1 VAANNGGK
9 TMRRKLLAMAAALGL
24 LLAACEAE
32 INVRV
37 ELEADGSGTAAIEI
51 GVDEEFREL
60 IEASGESLED
70 ALLEG
75 GDEIFS
81 LPGAEQVTF
90 TRGDLDYIA
99 VSLPFDD
106 INDLSSLAEDAS
118 DNPLNDLDISI
129 DEDRAVVTGSLD
141 LGDDTLGAADLGE
154 FDPGIIEDV
163 FAFHIQVK
171 MPGDVKESDAD
182 RTLEDGTL
190 EWDIPLTGGVVT
202 IEAVSDPNPSS
213 GIPIWLIALIALAV
227 VVVILLL
234 IWAIRSNRGKATT
247 DEAVLVGAPDGP
259 SDIAAAPEAPEAPE
273 GVGETAPAPETPN
286 VGDVVADEPPPPAHE
301 PDNHDDPDV

>member
-1 VAANNGGK
+1 
-9 TMRRKLLAMAAALGL
+9 MRRRLLVMTAALGL

-37 ELEADGSGTAAIEI
+37 ELEADGSGTAAVEI

-70 ALLEG
+70 AFLEG

-106 INDLSSLAEDAS
+106 INDLSSLADDAS

-129 DEDRAVVTGSLD
+129 DEDRAVVSGSLD
-141 LGDDTLGAADLGE
+141 LGDDTLGTADLGE

-163 FAFHIQVK
+163 FAFHVQVK

-190 EWDIPLTGGVVT
+190 EWDIPLTGGVVS
-202 IEAVSDPNPSS
+202 IEAISDPTPSS
-213 GIPIWLIALIALAV
+213 GFPIWLIVLIAAV
-227 VVVILLL
+227 AIVVILVLV
-234 IWAIRSNRGKATT
+234 WAIRRNRGAPASG
-247 DEAVLVGAPDGP
+247 EAALVGAPEGP
-259 SDIAAAPEAPEAPE
+259 SETEAVAELAEDEVAGEA
-273 GVGETAPAPETPN
+273 APAPETPT
-286 VGDVVADEPPPPAHE
+286 VSDELADDPPPPTGE
-301 PDNHDDPDV
+301 SGDRDKPNY

>member
-1 VAANNGGK
+1 
-9 TMRRKLLAMAAALGL
+9 MRRKLLVMTAALGL

-106 INDLSSLAEDAS
+106 VNDLSSLADDAS

-190 EWDIPLTGGVVT
+190 EWDIPLSGGVVT

-213 GIPIWLIALIALAV
+213 GIPIWLIVLIALV
-227 VVVILLL
+227 VIVVILVL

-259 SDIAAAPEAPEAPE
+259 SDIVATPQAPAAPEAPEAPAGE
-273 GVGETAPAPETPN
+273 GVGGTAPAPETPN
-286 VGDVVADEPPPPAHE
+286 MGDVVADEPPAPTDE
-301 PDNHDDPDV
+301 PDNRDDPNT

>member
-1 VAANNGGK
+1 
-9 TMRRKLLAMAAALGL
+9 MRRRLLVMTAALGL

-32 INVRV
+32 ANVRV
-37 ELEADGSGTAAIEI
+37 ELEADGSGTAAVEL

-81 LPGAEQVTF
+81 LPGAEQTTF

-106 INDLSSLAEDAS
+106 INELSSLADDAS

-129 DEDRAVVTGSLD
+129 DEDRAVVRGSLD

-190 EWDIPLTGGVVT
+190 EWDIPLTGGVVS
-202 IEAVSDPNPSS
+202 IEAISDPSPSN
-213 GIPIWLIALIALAV
+213 GFPIWLIALIAVAV
-227 VVVILLL
+227 VAIILAF
-234 IWAIRSNRGKATT
+234 IWAIRRNKGMPAT
-247 DEAVLVGAPDGP
+247 DEAALVGAPDRP
-259 SDIAAAPEAPEAPE
+259 SEAAAAVEAAEGEVAHEA
-273 GVGETAPAPETPN
+273 APAPETPN
-286 VGDVVADEPPPPAHE
+286 VPDEVADGPPAPNDE
-301 PDNHDDPDV
+301 PGKQDEPNA